1 MSSNL
6 QDYTNLQSN
15 IQYLINTNQRLTK
28 SLITSNNYRE
38 LYFNQWNDTLKLL
51 AQTQRLLSQKSNRIY
66 ELELELMNKE

>member
-6 QDYTNLQSN
+6 QDYTKLQSN

-28 SLITSNNYRE
+28 SLIKSNNYRE